1 MSGAVAGGPARGSD
15 TIRTARLDLVPMT
28 HAFLEATLAGDRAR
42 QAAVLGAA
50 VAPDWPDETGWVA
63 RWRDALF
70 VEPALAP
77 WLSRAMVLRSE
88 RRMVGNIGFHG
99 RPGAAALEVFAPGGV
114 EFGYTVSARDRRQ
127 GFAREAASGLIA
139 WARALHGISHFAVSI
154 RPDNAPS
161 LAVARSLGFV
171 RVGSHVDEEDGPED
185 VFVLRFPA

>member
-1 MSGAVAGGPARGSD
+1 MSDAVAGAPARGSD

-28 HAFLEATLAGDRAR
+28 HAFLEATLVGDRAR

-50 VAPDWPDETGWVA
+50 VAPDWPDESGWVA
-63 RWRDALF
+63 RWRDALAAD
-70 VEPALAP
+70 PALAP
-77 WLSRAMVLRSE
+77 WLSRAMVLRAE

-99 RPGAAALEVFAPGGV
+99 RPGAAALDGFAPGGV
-114 EFGYTVSARDRRQ
+114 EFGYTVSAPDRRR

-139 WARALHGISHFAVSI
+139 WARARHGISRFVVSI
-154 RPDNAPS
+154 RPDNGPS